1 MKIHWRMTFHQH
13 NLLAQEMSKKWNCL
27 INLTEVHLI
36 LLSRLVDRK
45 LAQAPLCPY
54 ILIIRFSKRLLTHY
68 TNAKTCSKLTSASSR
83 LMIETSTMWP
93 GVTFRAPLCTNS
105 TFWGQ
110 MHESKCVL
118 SSPNTTERIYPS
130 SGKCLKPIPLYHVI
144 TKMSTQT
151 LLTHKQ
157 WKSFRASSLTPVQ
170 YPVKLTNARVL
181 RQSTSSRGRKRRL
194 MLCQSHVNG
203 LRKKLCQYPYM
214 WT

>member
-1 MKIHWRMTFHQH
+1 MRQ
-13 NLLAQEMSKKWNCL
+13 KWNCP
-27 INLTEVHLI
+27 ITLTEVLSI
-36 LLSRLVDRK
+36 LLWRLADQ
-45 LAQAPLCPY
+45 AQFKAPYSPS
-54 ILIIRFSKRLLTHY
+54 ILIIRFSKRPLTHY
-68 TNAKTCSKLTSASSR
+68 IKERTCSRPTNEFSPSMIVTS
-83 LMIETSTMWP
+83 IMWP
-93 GVTFRAPLCTNS
+93 GVTSRVPLCTNS

-110 MHESKCVL
+110 MQESKCEL

-130 SGKCLKPIPLYHVI
+130 SGKCLKPIPLCHVI

-181 RQSTSSRGRKRRL
+181 RQSTFSRGRKRRL